1 MRAEGLCYP
10 PRVLRPAAALL
21 AALAALALAPRAS
34 AQSAS
39 ELAAARSLFEEGLA
53 AARGGRWDEARQ
65 RFERSYEIAP
75 RPTTLLNLAGAQ
87 VQTGRLVAGAESY
100 RRFLSEARRGR
111 EARYRRQA
119 QQALAEV
126 EPRLGRLIV
135 RVEGVG
141 EEDTI
146 LLDGVEL
153 ARAALGVGVPVDPGR
168 RTLVVRRGE
177 ADRAREIVT
186 VAEGEE
192 REVTLRAVALRVP
205 AAVADRTSAP
215 AAALRGDPEPG
226 AAGGD
231 DSGVVIGIAV
241 SVGVLV
247 AAGVAIGVGLA
258 VDAASAA
265 YVGNL
270 GPGTIQ
276 FD

>member
-1 MRAEGLCYP
+1 MPRRA
-10 PRVLRPAAALL
+10 AAALAVL
-21 AALAALALAPRAS
+21 AIFAFAPRSA

-53 AARGGRWDEARQ
+53 AARDGRWDEARQ

-100 RRFLSEARRGR
+100 RRFLAEARRGR

-135 RVEGVG
+135 RVEGL
-141 EEDTI
+141 EEADTV

-153 ARAALGVGVPVDPGR
+153 ARAAIGVGVPVDPGR
-168 RTLVVRRGE
+168 RTLAVRRGD
-177 ADRAREIVT
+177 ADRAREVVT
-186 VAEGEE
+186 VAEGEQ

-205 AAVADRTSAP
+205 ATAADRTSAP
-215 AAALRGDPEPG
+215 AAALRGDPEAD

-231 DSGVVIGIAV
+231 DTGVVIGITVA
-241 SVGVLV
+241 VGVLV
-247 AAGVAIGVGLA
+247 AAGVAVGVGLA
-258 VDAASAA
+258 VDAASAH

>member
-1 MRAEGLCYP
+1 MRPWALCYP
-10 PRVLRPAAALL
+10 LEVPRRAAAALAVLAIL
-21 AALAALALAPRAS
+21 AAAPRSA

-53 AARGGRWDEARQ
+53 AARDGRWDEARQ

-100 RRFLSEARRGR
+100 RRFLAEARRGR

-126 EPRLGRLIV
+126 EPRLGRLVV
-135 RVEGVG
+135 RVEGL
-141 EEDTI
+141 EEGDTVV
-146 LLDGVEL
+146 LDGVEL
-153 ARAALGVGVPVDPGR
+153 ARAAIGVGVPVDPGR
-168 RTLVVRRGE
+168 RTLSLRRGD
-177 ADRAREIVT
+177 ADRAREVVT
-186 VAEGEE
+186 VAEGEQ

-205 AAVADRTSAP
+205 ATAADRTSAP
-215 AAALRGDPEPG
+215 AAALRGDPEAD

-231 DSGVVIGIAV
+231 DTGVVIGITVA
-241 SVGVLV
+241 VGVLV
-247 AAGVAIGVGLA
+247 AAGVAVGVGLA
-258 VDAASAA
+258 VDAASAH

-270 GPGTIQ
+270 GPGAIQ

>member
-1 MRAEGLCYP
+1 MRPEGLCYP
-10 PRVLRPAAALL
+10 PRVLRRAAALL

-53 AARGGRWDEARQ
+53 AAREGRWDEARQ

-126 EPRLGRLIV
+126 EARLGRVIV

-177 ADRAREIVT
+177 ADRAREVVT

-205 AAVADRTSAP
+205 ATAADRTSAP
-215 AAALRGDPEPG
+215 AAALRGDPEPS

>member
-1 MRAEGLCYP
+1 M
-10 PRVLRPAAALL
+10 
-21 AALAALALAPRAS
+21 
-34 AQSAS
+34 
-39 ELAAARSLFEEGLA
+39 
-53 AARGGRWDEARQ
+53 
-65 RFERSYEIAP
+65 
-75 RPTTLLNLAGAQ
+75 NLAGAQ

>member
-1 MRAEGLCYP
+1 MRPDGLCYP

-53 AARGGRWDEARQ
+53 AAREGRWDEARQ

-168 RTLVVRRGE
+168 RTLVVRRGD
-177 ADRAREIVT
+177 ADRAREVVT

-205 AAVADRTSAP
+205 ATAADRSSAP
-215 AAALRGDPEPG
+215 AAALRGDPEPS